1 VRRRSGLHFRGGSSG
16 QALVEFSI
24 VSFMVCILLL
34 STLEVARL
42 VLVYTTLANAAREG
56 SRYAVVHGGSRTG
69 TGVDGPSGPG
79 ANPAQVVTVVRNFAG
94 TGSLSNS
101 HLTIEVA
108 YPGGS
113 NAPGQRVDVTAV
125 YAYDPLTTYI
135 PFNVR
140 LGSTAQGVI
149 AF

>member
-1 VRRRSGLHFRGGSSG
+1 VHFRGGSSG

-101 HLTIEVA
+101 QLTIEVA

-113 NAPGQRVDVTAV
+113 NAPGQRVDVSAV

>member
-1 VRRRSGLHFRGGSSG
+1 MHFRGGSSG

-101 HLTIEVA
+101 QLTIEVA

-113 NAPGQRVDVTAV
+113 NAPGQRVDVSAV